1 MSYFANETMTKS
13 IFLIF
18 VTLIFVQIS
27 LAQKH
32 VSKYAFEKF
41 PADTVL
47 KIIDD
52 VAKELSAKHPGF
64 YRYNSKEEFDHFI
77 DSIKN
82 TVKDSLTEMEA
93 YLKLKPIISK
103 IDCIHTG
110 LSLPQEYKDYL
121 NENPN
126 LFPFQLFCLGS
137 KSFVVKNHSNCESIL
152 AGDEIVSINGQR
164 MERIIPKLFQL
175 IPSDGYNL
183 TRKYRALFYQF
194 PGWYRSIDLTESFR
208 VVARHHNIEST
219 YQIAGKK
226 FKDIAEEGFLVE
238 PVRAK
243 QLEFRI
249 ENNIGYLSIHS
260 FARTEINRCNQNFR
274 NFMVQTFSQLKE
286 LNIKN
291 LVVDLRDNTGG
302 SDPYAAYFTSYF
314 FDKPFRYWDR
324 IEVTQAVANEIK
336 GAALKLYY
344 RKPVL
349 RDSIW
354 LWQSARHSDEFDFYK
369 EQKPASNNFKGKV
382 YILINGFC
390 MSSCADVI
398 AILSYNK
405 KATLIG
411 QETGGCYQGNNSGMI
426 PDTQVKPFD
435 FTLSVPLQKYVNYV
449 DRSVNIGRGTMPDYA
464 VNWTIDDILKGDDL
478 ELDLANK
485 LIVRLK

>member
-1 MSYFANETMTKS
+1 MT
-13 IFLIF
+13 LC
-18 VTLIFVQIS
+18 VVPIS
-27 LAQKH
+27 MAQKH
-32 VSKYAFEKF
+32 ISKYAFEKF

-47 KIIDD
+47 KVIDD
-52 VAKELSAKHPGF
+52 VAKELSIKHPGF

-77 DSIKN
+77 DSVKT
-82 TVKDSLTEMEA
+82 TVKDSLTELEA

-121 NENPN
+121 NQNPN

-137 KSFVVKNHSNCESIL
+137 RAFVVKNHSDCESIQ
-152 AGDEIVSINGQR
+152 AGDEIVSINGQL
-164 MERIIPKLFQL
+164 MEKIIPELFRL

-183 TRKYRALFYQF
+183 TRKYRALYYQF
-194 PGWYRSIDLTESFR
+194 PGWYRSIDLKESFQ
-208 VVARHHNIEST
+208 VIAKHHSIERT
-219 YQIAGKK
+219 YQIAGKN
-226 FKDIAEEGFLVE
+226 FKDIAEEGFLIE

-243 QLEFRI
+243 QLEFKI
-249 ENNIGYLSIHS
+249 DNNIGYLSIHS
-260 FARTEINRCNQNFR
+260 FARTVINRSNQNFR
-274 NFMVQTFSQLKE
+274 NFIDQTFTQLKTE
-286 LNIKN
+286 NVKN
-291 LVVDLRDNTGG
+291 LIVDLRDNTGG

-324 IEVTQAVANEIK
+324 IEVTQAVAKEIK

-354 LWQSARHSDEFDFYK
+354 YWQKARHIDEFNFYE
-369 EQKPASNNFKGKV
+369 EQKPARNNFNGKV
-382 YILINGFC
+382 YILMNGFC

-405 KATLIG
+405 KAILIG
-411 QETGGCYQGNNSGMI
+411 QETGGGYQGNNSGMI
-426 PDTQVKPFD
+426 PESQVKPFD

-449 DRSVNIGRGTMPDYA
+449 DRSVNIGRGTMPDYV
-464 VNWTIDDILKGDDL
+464 VNLSIDDILKGNDL
-478 ELDLANK
+478 ELNMANE
-485 LIVRLK
+485 LIGRLK

>member
-1 MSYFANETMTKS
+1 
-13 IFLIF
+13 

-27 LAQKH
+27 IAQKQ

-47 KIIDD
+47 KVIDD
-52 VAKELSAKHPGF
+52 VAKELSIKHPGF
-64 YRYNSKEEFDHFI
+64 YRYNSKKEFDQFI
-77 DSIKN
+77 DSVKS
-82 TVKDSLTEMEA
+82 TVKDSMTEMEA

-110 LSLPQEYKDYL
+110 LSLPHEYKDYL
-121 NENPN
+121 NQNPN

-137 KSFVVKNHSNCESIL
+137 RAFVIKNHSDCESIK
-152 AGDEIVSINGQR
+152 AGDEIVSINGKGLYQL
-164 MERIIPKLFQL
+164 IPKLLLL

-183 TRKYRALFYQF
+183 TRKYRTLYYQF
-194 PGWYRSIDLTESFR
+194 PGWYRSIDLTESFH
-208 VVARHHNIEST
+208 VVAKHDNIEST

-226 FKDIAEEGFLVE
+226 FKDIAEEGFLIE
-238 PVRAK
+238 PVRVK

-249 ENNIGYLSIHS
+249 EKNIGYLYIHS
-260 FARTEINRCNQNFR
+260 FARTEINRCNQNFKK
-274 NFMVQTFSQLKE
+274 FIDHTFSQLKE

-336 GAALKLYY
+336 GAALKFYY
-344 RKPVL
+344 KKPVL

-354 LWQSARHSDEFDFYK
+354 LWQKARHSDEFNFYE
-369 EQKPASNNFKGKV
+369 EQKPARNNFKGKV
-382 YILINGFC
+382 YILMNGFC

-411 QETGGCYQGNNSGMI
+411 QETGGGYQGNNSGMI
-426 PDTQVKPFD
+426 PDSQVKPFD

-449 DRSVNIGRGTMPDYA
+449 DRSVNIGRGTMADYV
-464 VNWTIDDILKGDDL
+464 VNHTIDDILKGNDL
-478 ELDLANK
+478 ELNMANE
-485 LIVRLK
+485 LIGRLK